1 MHRLI
6 AVKRLVLG
14 PAGLALGLLAALI
27 GAALPTGFMAY
38 GAIVDDIQYT
48 AISWALIAPAWGLL
62 GALWLAA
69 RRWPLAAGLA
79 MAPIAIFAGI
89 YYSDVYA
96 EYPAALLYLL
106 AMAAISLPFL
116 TAQEELAAASSD
128 ALPARPSAG

>member
-1 MHRLI
+1 MQRLI
-6 AVKRLVLG
+6 AVKRFALG
-14 PAGLALGLLAALI
+14 PVGLALGLLAALA
-27 GAALPTGFMAY
+27 GAGLPTGFMAY

-48 AISWALIAPAWGLL
+48 AISWALIAPVWGLL

-79 MAPIAIFAGI
+79 MAPLAIFAGI

-96 EYPAALLYLL
+96 EYPAAVLYLL

-116 TAQEELAAASSD
+116 VAQNEMAAASAD
-128 ALPARPSAG
+128 TVPARPSAG